1 MLDDITKKNIKE
13 VAKSV
18 RALSMDAIQAAN
30 SGHPGLPL
38 GCADLG
44 AILFT
49 DILKH
54 NPDYPNWINRDRFIL
69 SAGHGSMLLYSLL
82 HLCGY
87 ELSLDEI
94 KKFRQLGSKTPGHPE
109 YGHTVG
115 VETTTGPLGAGFS
128 NAVGMA
134 IAESHL
140 AEKFNTDE
148 FDIIDNFTYA
158 LAGDGCLMEGISA
171 EAASMA
177 GHLGLGKL
185 IVFYD
190 SNRITIEGSTDVA
203 FTENVETR
211 FKAYGWQILEG
222 SAYNLDEIETLVN
235 IAKADKTRPTLITL
249 NSIIGYGS
257 PNKQGTHDVHG
268 APLGKDEIIE
278 TRKVLGIPEDEEFYI
293 SPAVKPYIESKKHD
307 WDIEKKN
314 WDITFAKW
322 AEANPGLKKQWD
334 EFFTEL
340 DLNEV
345 VFPEYN
351 IGDKEATR
359 NSSGKCINAIADA
372 LPNFIGGSAD
382 LAPSNKT
389 NMKNKGDYDKLNR
402 AGRNMHFGVREHAMG
417 GVANGMLLYGGLKTF
432 AATFLVFC
440 DYMRPAIRL
449 AALMKIPQIY
459 VFTHDSIFVG
469 EDGPTHQPIE
479 HAESL
484 RIIPNLNVLRPGDG
498 EETVEAWKMAL
509 ESKSTPTALLFSRQN
524 LNVYSKEDSDW
535 KGNFRKGAYLVK
547 ASEEPELVILAS
559 GSEVSL
565 VDEAVKLADRKIQ
578 LISVSSREL
587 FQDNIA
593 EFSHL
598 MPEYAKVIAV
608 EAGVTSGWRG
618 LADEVIGI
626 DRFGECGPGSQVA
639 DFFGLTAQKL
649 AEKLNE
655 L

>member
-1 MLDDITKKNIKE
+1 MFDDKIKRNMKE

-18 RALSMDAIQAAN
+18 RALSIDAVQAAN

-44 AILFT
+44 TLLYT
-49 DILKH
+49 NILKH
-54 NPDYPNWINRDRFIL
+54 NPKNPNWINRDRFVL

-82 HLCGY
+82 HLTGY
-87 ELSLDEI
+87 NLSLDEI

-140 AEKFNTDE
+140 AEKFNTD
-148 FDIIDNFTYA
+148 DYKIIDNYTYA
-158 LAGDGCLMEGISA
+158 LAGDGCLMEGISS

-190 SNRITIEGSTDVA
+190 SNRITIEGSTDIA

-222 SAYNLDEIETLVN
+222 SAYNYDEIQTLVN

-293 SPAVKPYIESKKHD
+293 SPSVKPFIKDKQHD
-307 WDIEKKN
+307 WDITMKN
-314 WDITFAKW
+314 WEINLAKW
-322 AEANPGLKKQWD
+322 ADENPELKKEWNAFFGETDLDQI
-334 EFFTEL
+334 EFPSYE
-340 DLNEV
+340 
-345 VFPEYN
+345 

-359 NSSGKCINAIADA
+359 NSSGKCINAIANT
-372 LPNFIGGSAD
+372 LSNFIGGSAD

-389 NMKNKGDYDKLNR
+389 NMKDKGDYDKLNR
-402 AGRNMHFGVREHAMG
+402 LGRNIHFGVREHAMG
-417 GVANGMLLYGGLKTF
+417 GVANGMLLYGGLRTF

-498 EETVEAWKMAL
+498 EETIEAWKMAL
-509 ESKSTPTALLFSRQN
+509 ESKETPTALLLTRQN
-524 LNVYSKEDSDW
+524 LNVYTKEDSDW
-535 KGNFRKGAYLVK
+535 KTNIRKGAYIVQK
-547 ASEEPELVILAS
+547 FDDPELVVLAS

-565 VDEAVKLADRKIQ
+565 VDEAIKLADRKVQ
-578 LISVSSREL
+578 LVSVLSRKLFENNINDLKEL
-587 FQDNIA
+587 I
-593 EFSHL
+593 
-598 MPEYAKVIAV
+598 PEGVKVVAI
-608 EAGVTSGWRG
+608 EAGVTSGWKAF
-618 LADEVIGI
+618 ADEVIGI
-626 DRFGECGPGSQVA
+626 DRFGECGSGAQVA
-639 DFFGLTAQKL
+639 DYFGLTAQKI
-649 AEKLNE
+649 ADKLNE

>member
-1 MLDDITKKNIKE
+1 MFDDKIKRNMKE

-18 RALSMDAIQAAN
+18 RALSIDAVQAAN

-44 AILFT
+44 TLLYT
-49 DILKH
+49 NILKH
-54 NPDYPNWINRDRFIL
+54 NPKNPNWINRDRFVL

-82 HLCGY
+82 HLTGY
-87 ELSLDEI
+87 NLSLDEI

-140 AEKFNTDE
+140 AEKFNTD
-148 FDIIDNFTYA
+148 DYKIIDNYTYA
-158 LAGDGCLMEGISA
+158 LAGDGCLMEGISS

-190 SNRITIEGSTDVA
+190 SNRITIEGSTDIA

-222 SAYNLDEIETLVN
+222 SAYNYDEIQTLVN

-293 SPAVKPYIESKKHD
+293 SPSVKPFIKDKQHD
-307 WDIEKKN
+307 WDITMKN
-314 WDITFAKW
+314 WEINLAKW
-322 AEANPGLKKQWD
+322 ADENPELKKEWNAFFGETDLDQI
-334 EFFTEL
+334 EFPSYE
-340 DLNEV
+340 
-345 VFPEYN
+345 

-359 NSSGKCINAIADA
+359 NSSGKCINAIANT
-372 LPNFIGGSAD
+372 LSNFIGGSAD

-389 NMKNKGDYDKLNR
+389 NMKDKGDYDKLNR
-402 AGRNMHFGVREHAMG
+402 LGRNIHFGVREHAMG
-417 GVANGMLLYGGLKTF
+417 GVANGMLLYGGLRTF

-498 EETVEAWKMAL
+498 EETIEAWKMAL
-509 ESKSTPTALLFSRQN
+509 ESKETPTALLLTRQN
-524 LNVYSKEDSDW
+524 LNVYTKEDSDW
-535 KGNFRKGAYLVK
+535 KTNIRKGAYIVQK
-547 ASEEPELVILAS
+547 FDDPELVVLAS

-565 VDEAVKLADRKIQ
+565 VDEAIKLADRKVQ
-578 LISVSSREL
+578 LVSVLSRKLFENNINDLKEL
-587 FQDNIA
+587 I
-593 EFSHL
+593 
-598 MPEYAKVIAV
+598 PEGVKVVAI
-608 EAGVTSGWRG
+608 EAGVTSGWKAF
-618 LADEVIGI
+618 ADEVIGI
-626 DRFGECGPGSQVA
+626 DRFGECGPGAQVA
-639 DFFGLTAQKL
+639 DYFGLTAQKI
-649 AEKLNE
+649 ADKLNE